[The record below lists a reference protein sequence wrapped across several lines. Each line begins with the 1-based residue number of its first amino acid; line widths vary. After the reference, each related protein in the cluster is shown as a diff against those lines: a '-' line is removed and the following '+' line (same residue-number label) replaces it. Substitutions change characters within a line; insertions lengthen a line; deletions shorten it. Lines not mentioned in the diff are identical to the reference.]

1 MEQQSK
7 QPLGRKKPQNTKK
20 QKEKKI
26 TTKQNP
32 QKKTKF

>member
-7 QPLGRKKPQNTKK
+7 QLLGRKKPQNKKK
-20 QKEKKI
+20 QKEKKN

-32 QKKTKF
+32 QK